1 MKLSCTK
8 RLKVGISLMNLP
20 LHKQLLSVIIIFS
33 SFFVLSGC
41 ASSASETPL
50 IGWEVNISNHSQ
62 DDLNKHHVILLHG
75 MYRTNV
81 AMRPVD
87 RFLKS
92 LGYST
97 SNISYPSTEY
107 DIETLVKDYLIPEID
122 KYKEQQNITLH
133 FATHSMGGILVRY
146 YLKHNSL
153 PNLGNV
159 VMIAPP
165 NKGTPLAELFEDSD
179 WINTK
184 SGPSK
189 MQLGA
194 SKDSWVNQLGAANFD
209 VGIIAGNEN
218 NNILT
223 DMILPGEDDG
233 VVSVES
239 TKLAK
244 MKDFITIPAKHYRL
258 RSNITVLQQV
268 AHFLKYG
275 NFYRLSAKT
284 SKSI

>member
-1 MKLSCTK
+1 MKLSCVQSP
-8 RLKVGISLMNLP
+8 KVGIYFMSFP
-20 LHKQLLSVIIIFS
+20 LHKQLFSISVILCS
-33 SFFVLSGC
+33 LLMLSGC
-41 ASSASETPL
+41 ASRASEAPL
-50 IGWEVNISNHSQ
+50 ISWEVDISNHSQ
-62 DDLNKHHVILLHG
+62 NSYNKHHVILLHG

-87 RFLKS
+87 RFLKN

-107 DIETLVKDYLIPEID
+107 DIETLVNDYLIPELN
-122 KYKEQQNITLH
+122 KYKDQQGITLH

-146 YLKHNSL
+146 YLKHHSV

-165 NKGTPLAELFEDSD
+165 NKGTPLAELFEDSE
-179 WINTK
+179 WVNTK

-189 MQLGA
+189 IQLGA
-194 SKDSWVNQLGAANFD
+194 NKASWVNQLGAANFD

-218 NNILT
+218 NNIIT
-223 DMILPGEDDG
+223 DIILPGEDDG

-239 TKLAK
+239 TKLDK

-258 RSNITVLQQV
+258 RSNVTVLQQV

-275 NFYRLSAKT
+275 KFYRFT
-284 SKSI
+284 PQTTENI

>member
-1 MKLSCTK
+1 MKS
-8 RLKVGISLMNLP
+8 P
-20 LHKQLLSVIIIFS
+20 LHKRLLLLSIIIS
-33 SFFVLSGC
+33 SVLILSGC
-41 ASSASETPL
+41 ASRASETPL
-50 IGWEVNISNHSQ
+50 ISWEVDISNHSQ
-62 DDLNKHHVILLHG
+62 ENQIKHHVILLHG
-75 MYRTNV
+75 MYRSNV

-87 RFLKS
+87 KFLKS
-92 LGYST
+92 LGYGT

-107 DIETLVKDYLIPEID
+107 EIETLVKDYLVPEID
-122 KYKEQQNITLH
+122 KYKEQPDITLH

-218 NNILT
+218 NNIIT

-239 TKLAK
+239 TKLDK

-268 AHFLKYG
+268 AHFLRYG
-275 NFYRLSAKT
+275 SFYRLT
-284 SKSI
+284 SKAPTSI